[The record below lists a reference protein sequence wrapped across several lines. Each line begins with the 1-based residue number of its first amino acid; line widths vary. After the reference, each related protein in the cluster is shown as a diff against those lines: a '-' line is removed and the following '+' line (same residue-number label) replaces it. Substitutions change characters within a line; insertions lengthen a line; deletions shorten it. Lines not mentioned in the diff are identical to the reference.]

1 MGVTRPPIHIGVE
14 TEGSLQILSPK
25 RTLLGAD
32 AMATQPY
39 HSPRPQPTKLVYLPT
54 VIML

>member
-39 HSPRPQPTKLVYLPT
+39 HSPRPQSTKLVYLPT